1 MSEHADMID
10 VALPPSH
17 HSTSAVRFST
27 MTVNLTQTRSLD
39 RRKKKRRSKWMTSPR
54 TAAVVARASNP
65 VGGNHGQDARANCL
79 NDSVAVSGNSLEG
92 FQLPEFAADAATEE
106 SAHDDASDESVPA
119 LSSDA
124 GQNVHD
130 DKLMQIV
137 NVEPADMP
145 LLIGWLTAA
154 LRPAGPHPILVING
168 EQGSAKSTLRPYL
181 PALGRSAQPP
191 PPR

>member
-1 MSEHADMID
+1 
-10 VALPPSH
+10 
-17 HSTSAVRFST
+17 

-54 TAAVVARASNP
+54 TATRLWHGP
-65 VGGNHGQDARANCL
+65 PTRVGENHGQDARANCL

-106 SAHDDASDESVPA
+106 CGAHDDASDESGPA

-124 GQNVHD
+124 GKTRTT

-154 LRPAGPHPILVING
+154 LRSRGPTSDIGHQRRARFSEEYAG
-168 EQGSAKSTLRPYL
+168 PYL
-181 PALGRSAQPP
+181 PALGRSAQHP